1 MNGVMNRTVVA
12 GGVALALACA
22 VSGISVSAGA
32 ATSVSIGARE
42 FSFVP
47 KDVTV
52 PAGEVT
58 FVVKNA
64 GVIEHNFVLEDKAK
78 KKAAEI
84 PVLEPAQ
91 TLEVKATLKPGVYRI
106 YCTLPGHKDAGMVGT
121 LTVQ

>member
-1 MNGVMNRTVVA
+1 MSRTAVA

-22 VSGISVSAGA
+22 VGGISVSAGA

-47 KDVTV
+47 KDVKV

-84 PVLEPAQ
+84 PILEPAQ

>member
-1 MNGVMNRTVVA
+1 MNRTVVA

-22 VSGISVSAGA
+22 VSGISMSAGA

-84 PVLEPAQ
+84 PILEPAQ